1 MVLLSDAVGL
11 VTEAIVEAR
20 RQRLAGLL
28 FVLSGLTG
36 FRSPSIAARHAM
48 VREWANA
55 AEGALRV
62 AMVMPS
68 EFIDPEAFGVVAAR
82 NFGLVGGGF
91 ITEAEAMAW
100 LQEGH

>member
-1 MVLLSDAVGL
+1 MHLSDAVGL

-48 VREWANA
+48 VREWAAA

-62 AMVMPS
+62 AMVMPP
-68 EFIDPEAFGVVAAR
+68 EFIDPEGFGVVAAR

-91 ITEAEAMAW
+91 VTEADAMAW